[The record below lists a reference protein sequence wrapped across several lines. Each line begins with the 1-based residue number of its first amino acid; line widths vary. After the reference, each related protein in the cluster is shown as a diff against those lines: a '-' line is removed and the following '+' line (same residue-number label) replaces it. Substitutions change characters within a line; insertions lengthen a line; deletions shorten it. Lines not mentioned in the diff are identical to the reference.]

1 MRLRVLAVGDRM
13 PEWVNTAFD
22 DYARRFGSA
31 QPLQL
36 RALPVSRQKGV
47 AGKSEEG
54 QRLIGALEARD
65 FVVALDEQGKDM
77 STLELARWLEQRRA
91 AGGNVAFLIGGAD
104 GLSDEVLARADLRWS
119 LSRLTLPHALVRV
132 LVAEQLYRAGT
143 VLSGHPYHRA

>member
-13 PEWVNTAFD
+13 PSWVTAAFEE
-22 DYARRFGSA
+22 YARRFETS

-36 RALPVSRQKGV
+36 RALPVSRQKGA
-47 AGKSEEG
+47 AGTAEEG

-65 FVVALDEQGKDM
+65 YVVVLDERGKEL

-91 AGGNVAFLIGGAD
+91 AGGNLAFLIGGAD

-132 LVAEQLYRAGT
+132 LVAEQLYRAAT